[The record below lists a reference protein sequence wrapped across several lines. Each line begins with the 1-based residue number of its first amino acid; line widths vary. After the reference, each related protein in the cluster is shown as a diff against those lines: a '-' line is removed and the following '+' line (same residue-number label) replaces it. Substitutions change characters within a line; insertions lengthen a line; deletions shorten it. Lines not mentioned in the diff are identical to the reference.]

1 MRFNPEA
8 YIVIIFSS
16 LLKKKY
22 IKLDLVSL
30 SLFDQ
35 FYSFGSKSYFYSLG

>member
-16 LLKKKY
+16 LFKKNVYK
-22 IKLDLVSL
+22 IRFSVAESI
-30 SLFDQ
+30 
-35 FYSFGSKSYFYSLG
+35 

>member
-16 LLKKKY
+16 LFKKKNVY
-22 IKLDLVSL
+22 KIRFSVAESI
-30 SLFDQ
+30 
-35 FYSFGSKSYFYSLG
+35 